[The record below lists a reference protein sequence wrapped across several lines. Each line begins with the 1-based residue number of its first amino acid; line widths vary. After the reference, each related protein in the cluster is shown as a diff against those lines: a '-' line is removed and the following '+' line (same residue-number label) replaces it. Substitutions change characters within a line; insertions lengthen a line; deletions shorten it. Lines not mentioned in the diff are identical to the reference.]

1 MSCCMVPL
9 CRNCRKK
16 RNRFQGRHIFHRQ
29 DFHSYLTCY
38 VTHVVIIVQKFYV
51 VLVIFQCTVFMKLCA
66 AVVCTPN
73 CPVEIQGKCSCT
85 YKIYCRFQRWITIFI
100 GLLLF
105 HDWFVHLMGLNYYA
119 MECNGLQSS

>member
-1 MSCCMVPL
+1 MSGCMVPL

-16 RNRFQGRHIFHRQ
+16 RNRFQGIHIFHGQ

-38 VTHVVIIVQKFYV
+38 ITHVIIIVQKFYA
-51 VLVIFQCTVFMKLCA
+51 VLVIFECTVFMKLCT

-85 YKIYCRFQRWITIFI
+85 YKI
-100 GLLLF
+100 
-105 HDWFVHLMGLNYYA
+105 
-119 MECNGLQSS
+119 